1 MALATILLAPV
12 EETINFHVGGA
23 TATATATAKR
33 LVASESY
40 VAQCAIIVPMSGMDA
55 AEEMFDLANNPFRQE
70 ERAAKYGSGRSVSVG
85 DIIDVDGTKYLCA
98 SCDWIVV

>member
-12 EETINFHVGGA
+12 EEMINFYVGDA
-23 TATATATAKR
+23 AATAKR

-40 VAQCAIIVPMSGMDA
+40 VAQCAINVPMSGEAA
-55 AEEMFDLANNPFRQE
+55 AEEMFDLTNNPSRQD
-70 ERAAKYGSGRSVSVG
+70 EREAKYGRGRSVSVG

-98 SCDWIVV
+98 SCGWTVV